1 MSRVDD
7 TMDEPVKATSR
18 GFESNENPSQCGK
31 ATDIS
36 SGEAYEELGQ

>member
-7 TMDEPVKATSR
+7 TMDQPVRATSR
-18 GFESNENPSQCGK
+18 GIESNENPSRCGK

-36 SGEAYEELGQ
+36 SGEAYEELEQ